1 MTTDIFWNQISNPEG
16 NFLFAEIYWN
26 EDGDIKRYI
35 AKYNLSKSIVWSY
48 NVIING
54 KRVWWLSS
62 GFWYKMKRRNK
73 NVNKKPRQRLYD
85 RMFITLHG
93 KPYFLFP
100 DVLKRWSFPKNSAG
114 IWPFLHYWK
123 RWYFFVPKIWS
134 YTWDGK
140 WKVIF
145 LKKMHGN
152 MIFSSNFLKR
162 WFFQKGPRG
171 HMIFL
176 VSSGK
181 MVFFFPE
188 YMIFFPWAES
198 ERRPFSG
205 NTWKCDTFCIHVR
218 VLQTWRHAPPSKK
231 NQRWSYP
238 AKIQLKLIDVP
249 DWHTTKS
256 SSNSLNFHGDL
267 YRRFHALL
275 SSEGKL
281 ET

>member
-162 WFFQKGPRG
+162 WFFQKGPREVA
-171 HMIFL
+171 IFRKYMEMWHFL
-176 VSSGK
+176 YTRTVVTNLAPRSSFKKKSK
-181 MVFFFPE
+181 MVLSRKNTAKVDWRSRLRSYKKLQHFSELSWRPLQAFSCIALQRRKTGNLIYRIEVWVLLKFSRLE
-188 YMIFFPWAES
+188 IFYKE
-198 ERRPFSG
+198 
-205 NTWKCDTFCIHVR
+205 
-218 VLQTWRHAPPSKK
+218 
-231 NQRWSYP
+231 
-238 AKIQLKLIDVP
+238 
-249 DWHTTKS
+249 
-256 SSNSLNFHGDL
+256 
-267 YRRFHALL
+267 
-275 SSEGKL
+275 
-281 ET
+281 